1 MQVPHKGNRFAKR
14 VHYKKGRLKM
24 DIKQIAVL
32 GSGTMGHGISQA
44 AIFSGFN
51 VRLYDISMEIVE
63 QNAAKIKGNIQKHFV
78 AKGKI
83 SEEEGEKIWNRLSVS
98 DDLKQAVCEADFV
111 IEAVP
116 ENMDLKKKLFSQLD
130 EFCPEHTIFA
140 TNTSVMSVGAIAG
153 ATKRVDRCIGT
164 HFFNPAAIM
173 KLVEVVVPL
182 GVSKETVDT
191 TCALIKKLNK
201 VPVKTKD
208 LPGFI
213 VNRLLGR
220 LYQECAQMVL
230 EGAATAEE
238 IDTAMKLGA
247 NHPMGPCELAD
258 FGGFDVIQMA
268 GDATW
273 EYTHKESD
281 KVNVLYRKMIEAGR
295 LGRKNGKGFY
305 DYLED
310 GTKRPFMIYN

>member
-1 MQVPHKGNRFAKR
+1 MEIQ
-14 VHYKKGRLKM
+14 
-24 DIKQIAVL
+24 QIAVL
-32 GSGTMGHGISQA
+32 GSGTMGHGIAQA
-44 AIFSGFN
+44 AIFNGFK
-51 VRLYDISMEIVE
+51 VSLYDISQEIVDRG
-63 QNAAKIKGNIQKHFV
+63 AGVIKGNIEKHFV

-83 SEEEGEKIWNRLSVS
+83 SQEEGGEILARLSAFTE
-98 DDLKQAVCEADFV
+98 LKEAVCNADYV

-116 ENMDLKKKLFSQLD
+116 ENMDLKKKVFAQLD
-130 EFCPEHTIFA
+130 EYCPDHTILA
-140 TNTSVMSVGAIAG
+140 TNTSVMSVGAIGG
-153 ATKRVDRCIGT
+153 ATQRVDRCIGT

-182 GVSKETVDT
+182 GTSQETVEKT
-191 TCALIKKLNK
+191 ISLMKNMNK

-213 VNRLLGR
+213 VNRLLGG
-220 LYQECAQMVL
+220 LYQEAAQMVL
-230 EGAATAEE
+230 DGVATAEE

-273 EYTHKESD
+273 EYTHREAD
-281 KVNVLYRKMIEAGR
+281 KVNILYRKMIEAGR

-305 DYLED
+305 DYLPD
-310 GTKRPFMIYN
+310 GTKKPFNIFN